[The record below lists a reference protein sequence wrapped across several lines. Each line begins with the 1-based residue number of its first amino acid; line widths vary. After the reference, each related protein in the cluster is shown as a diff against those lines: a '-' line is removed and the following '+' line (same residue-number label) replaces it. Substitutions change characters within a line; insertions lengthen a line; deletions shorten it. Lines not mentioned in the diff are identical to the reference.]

1 MDVSGGG
8 RRRGK
13 ARLSARLRTN
23 IWRIEMEKK
32 TFAFKL
38 ADVAA
43 KGGSKWNA
51 RDGIALAGCSEVRLG
66 NYREAT
72 RYGDNGIYC

>member
-1 MDVSGGG
+1 MQ
-8 RRRGK
+8 
-13 ARLSARLRTN
+13 
-23 IWRIEMEKK
+23 KK

-38 ADVAA
+38 IDTVEKRAA
-43 KGGSKWNA
+43 KWTA
-51 RDGIALAGCSEVRLG
+51 RDGVALAGCSEVRLG